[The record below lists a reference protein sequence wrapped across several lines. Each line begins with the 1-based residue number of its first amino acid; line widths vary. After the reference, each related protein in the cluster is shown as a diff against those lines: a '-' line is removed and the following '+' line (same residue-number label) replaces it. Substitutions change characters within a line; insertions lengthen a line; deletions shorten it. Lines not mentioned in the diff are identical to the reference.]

1 MGQSSRPKREQSLSV
16 AGREWV
22 RGRMLGKGGFGSVY
36 LGWVKKP
43 NMCADALPPIF
54 AVKSTLYCD
63 ALELVTE
70 NSILGTFS
78 SCPFII
84 HRYGDDVTA
93 GVDGNKVFNMFMEY
107 ADGGTMRDLINNS
120 GGSGLPE
127 FQVRKYTEA
136 ILKGVKHIHEM
147 GYVHCDLKPENILLV
162 TKTDSGGS
170 EFVPKI
176 GDLGLTKRVIEERA
190 GGTTMYWSPETV
202 IQDIQQQPSDIWALG
217 CVVLNMLTGK
227 QPWDL
232 KSGARPWDLMLQ
244 IASKSPTIPVW
255 LSDEA
260 KDFLGK
266 CFVWSPS
273 ERFTAAKLLNHPFV
287 TNLDPVKELSSV
299 PSSSSKQQILP
310 LGSKT
315 CHSKSNHCL
324 PKATR
329 FPYNWSCLA

>member
-1 MGQSSRPKREQSLSV
+1 MGSSSRPKKEQSLSV

-22 RGRMLGKGGFGSVY
+22 RGRILGKGGFGSVY

-43 NMCADALPPIF
+43 NLRADVLPSIF

-63 ALELVTE
+63 ALELVRE
-70 NSILGTFS
+70 NSLLETFS
-78 SCPFII
+78 NCPFII

-107 ADGGTMRDLINNS
+107 ADGGTMRDLINKS
-120 GGSGLPE
+120 GGLPE

-136 ILKGVKHIHEM
+136 ILKGVEHIHEM

-162 TKTDSGGS
+162 SKTEAGCS

-176 GDLGLTKRVIEERA
+176 GDLGLAKRIIEKRS
-190 GGTTMYWSPETV
+190 GGTTLYWSPETV
-202 IQDIQQQPSDIWALG
+202 LQNIQLQPSDIWALG
-217 CVVLNMLTGK
+217 CVVLMMLTGRK
-227 QPWDL
+227 PWDL
-232 KSGARPWDLMLQ
+232 KAGARPWDLMLQ

-255 LSDEA
+255 LSEEA

-266 CFVWSPS
+266 CFVWNPS

-287 TNLDPVKELSSV
+287 TNLDLVKELYLV
-299 PSSSSKQQILP
+299 SSSPSEQQILP
-310 LGSKT
+310 LAFKT
-315 CHSKSNHCL
+315 CQSKSNRCL
-324 PKATR
+324 PKAIG
-329 FPYNWSCLA
+329 FPYNWCCLA